1 MSSPTVVFV
10 VWAAVALCLVGSVIA
25 AVGVVDKLRRS
36 EPSAAAG
43 LAILGGVLGFSTTA
57 LTASLSA

>member
-25 AVGVVDKLRRS
+25 AVGWWTSYGEANRTPQSFSRS
-36 EPSAAAG
+36 SAVASGSALPPSP
-43 LAILGGVLGFSTTA
+43 LP
-57 LTASLSA
+57 